1 MVEDRVERCEASSRV
16 YESYGVGGTREKKI
30 KKQKTRKGVAE
41 LLTLVNWQRW
51 FAWRLSRGLDS
62 WARVGQFCQVGMLD
76 FAL

>member
-41 LLTLVNWQRW
+41 LLTLVN
-51 FAWRLSRGLDS
+51 
-62 WARVGQFCQVGMLD
+62 
-76 FAL
+76 